1 MKKQGIIV
9 LLLLTFLFVGFICG
23 FFIGRNVNHSNVE
36 LSRLPKPT
44 TAPAPSGTQPVTLP
58 QQIMGKINI
67 NTATIDQ
74 LMLLPGIGQ
83 VLAQNIIDYRNTHGN
98 FQKAADLLLVEG
110 IGEQRLDSIID
121 LITV

>member
-1 MKKQGIIV
+1 MKKQGITV
-9 LLLLTFLFVGFICG
+9 LLLLTFLFLGFICG

-44 TAPAPSGTQPVTLP
+44 ITPAPSGTQPISQP
-58 QQIMGKINI
+58 QQITGKINI

-83 VLAQNIIDYRNTHGN
+83 VLAQNIIDHRNTHGN
-98 FQKAADLLLVEG
+98 FQKTADLLLVEG

>member
-1 MKKQGIIV
+1 M
-9 LLLLTFLFVGFICG
+9 
-23 FFIGRNVNHSNVE
+23 E
-36 LSRLPKPT
+36 LSHLPKPT
-44 TAPAPSGTQPVTLP
+44 ITPAPSGTQPISQP
-58 QQIMGKINI
+58 QQITGKINI

-83 VLAQNIIDYRNTHGN
+83 VLAQNIIDHRNTHGN
-98 FQKAADLLLVEG
+98 FQKPADLLLVEG

>member
-1 MKKQGIIV
+1 MKKAPLI
-9 LLLLTFLFVGFICG
+9 LFVFSVFLLCG
-23 FFIGRNVNHSNVE
+23 CMMFFVLRNYGSSAVRISE
-36 LSRLPKPT
+36 LPEQT
-44 TAPAPSGTQPVTLP
+44 TQTIQTEPIFP
-58 QQIMGKINI
+58 IDI
-67 NTATIDQ
+67 NTADLAT
-74 LMLLPGIGQ
+74 LMQLPGIGH

>member
-1 MKKQGIIV
+1 M
-9 LLLLTFLFVGFICG
+9 
-23 FFIGRNVNHSNVE
+23 
-36 LSRLPKPT
+36 
-44 TAPAPSGTQPVTLP
+44 P
-58 QQIMGKINI
+58 QQANGKVNI
-67 NTATIDQ
+67 NSATADQ

>member
-98 FQKAADLLLVEG
+98 FQKTADLLLVEG

>member
-1 MKKQGIIV
+1 MKKQGITV

-44 TAPAPSGTQPVTLP
+44 TAPAPSGTQPISQP

-98 FQKAADLLLVEG
+98 FQKTADLLLVEG
-110 IGEQRLDSIID
+110 IGEQRLDSVID